1 MILRLTHSV
10 TWVRHTTSL
19 VLPWIPSPTL
29 KARGGLVW
37 FTRSSVGNRKCS
49 SCNFQQPSH
58 PRCISSCICPGQAST
73 AHKLQNHPVQ
83 EIVAYTPFQGLPE
96 NEEKFNSHKRM
107 RVGVVCTIVKS
118 VFKNQP
124 QLFKELC
131 FFQDGVGEEVSLK
144 EG

>member
-29 KARGGLVW
+29 KARKGWSG
-37 FTRSSVGNRKCS
+37 SPDP
-49 SCNFQQPSH
+49 PSATEKVH
-58 PRCISSCICPGQAST
+58 LAISNNLLILGAYPPAFAPAKPARLTNSK
-73 AHKLQNHPVQ
+73 HLVQ
-83 EIVAYTPFQGLPE
+83 ERVAYTPFQGRPE
-96 NEEKFNSHKRM
+96 NEEKVNSHKRM

-124 QLFKELC
+124 QIFKELC